1 MALLKHLNRLK
12 YMDFMIKR
20 KATGNLE
27 TFARKNSLCKRALAE
42 VLHEMRELGFP
53 IKFDRNKNT
62 YYYSEEGKMVERLF
76 VKEGKI
82 LSKEEAAK
90 VGDIN
95 SLCFSETSIF
105 QLCKK

>member
-12 YMDFMIKR
+12 YIDFLIKK

-27 TFARKNSLCKRALAE
+27 SFARKNNLCKRALAE
-42 VLHEMRELGFP
+42 VLHEMRDLGFP

-62 YYYSEEGKMVERLF
+62 YYYSEEGKLVERFF
-76 VKEGKI
+76 VNEENI

-90 VGDIN
+90 VGALDN
-95 SLCFSETSIF
+95 LCFSETSIF